1 MLSVRA
7 IDAQYGHARV
17 LHDVSFDVE
26 EGQVVSVI
34 GANGAGKSTLVKV
47 ISGMVRPTAGQI
59 MFRGEDITALPVHEI
74 VTRGVVHVPEGRRL
88 FGDMTVLENLLLGS
102 THAGARAS
110 RSQGLENVYTL
121 FPILAE
127 RRSQLAGTLSGG
139 QQQMVAIAR
148 GLMSCPKLLI
158 LDEPSLGLAPK
169 VVTEIL
175 SVISRLN
182 EEGLTVL
189 LIEQNVKH
197 SLAISDRGVVLE
209 NGRIALAD
217 TGAALLNNE
226 HTRRAYLGL

>member
-1 MLSVRA
+1 LLSVRA
-7 IDAQYGHARV
+7 IGAQYGRARV

-47 ISGMVRPTAGQI
+47 ISGMVRPTTGQI
-59 MFRGEDITALPVHEI
+59 MFRAEDITALPVHEI
-74 VTRGVVHVPEGRRL
+74 VTRGIVHVPEGRRL

-148 GLMSCPKLLI
+148 GLMSCPQLLM

-169 VVTEIL
+169 IVTEIL
-175 SVISRLN
+175 GVISRLN

-217 TGAALLNNE
+217 SGAALLNNE

>member
-7 IDAQYGHARV
+7 IGAQYGRARV

-26 EGQVVSVI
+26 DGQVVSVI

-47 ISGMVRPTAGQI
+47 ISGMVRPTTGQI

-148 GLMSCPKLLI
+148 GLMSCPKLLM

-169 VVTEIL
+169 IVTEIL
-175 SVISRLN
+175 GVISRLN